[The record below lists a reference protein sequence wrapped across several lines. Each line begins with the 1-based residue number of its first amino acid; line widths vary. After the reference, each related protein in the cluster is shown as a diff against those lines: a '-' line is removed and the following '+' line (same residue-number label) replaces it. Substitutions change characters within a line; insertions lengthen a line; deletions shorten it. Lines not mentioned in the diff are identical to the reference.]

1 MKITK
6 YPFAVFSAALF
17 TVMLITPISSIA
29 NLLWLSSVDMPVGL
43 GSSLEVLLFDF
54 QRLGIALYGVV
65 ILGFIVA
72 FTVSGLIAKYTRL
85 GGKYLYSVA
94 GAFAI
99 GLAMFLMVELMF
111 QTELLG
117 GNRTLLGKMLHWLA
131 GFAGGYFYY
140 SLISVERNFTFI
152 IRFLGVLY
160 SYFLLGIVLDWIF
173 NPSNAATGFGF
184 VLSEL
189 SNEGQNSLIRDFT
202 SFFLATFLFSLLGAV
217 TLNHAWF
224 FSVSIIYFGAAIF
237 NLSAIYIHGTG
248 YNNIYLSEIVLG
260 IWPLLLGLTIYYK
273 EGKR

>member
-17 TVMLITPISSIA
+17 TVMLITPISSIS

-85 GGKYLYSVA
+85 GGKHLYSAA

-189 SNEGQNSLIRDFT
+189 SNEGQNALIRDFT
-202 SFFLATFLFSLLGAV
+202 SFFLATFLFSLLGAI
-217 TLNHAWF
+217 TLNPAWF
-224 FSVSIIYFGAAIF
+224 FSAAIIYFGAAIF
-237 NLSAIYIHGTG
+237 NLSAIYIHGTA
-248 YNNIYLSEIVLG
+248 YNDIYLSEI
-260 IWPLLLGLTIYYK
+260 LLGLWPFILGIISSIK
-273 EGKR
+273 NHE

>member
-29 NLLWLSSVDMPVGL
+29 NLLWLSSVDMPVGF

-85 GGKYLYSVA
+85 GGKYLYSAA

-152 IRFLGVLY
+152 VRFLGVLY

-189 SNEGQNSLIRDFT
+189 SNEGQNALIRDFT

-217 TLNHAWF
+217 TLNPAWF
-224 FSVSIIYFGAAIF
+224 FSVAIIYFGAAIF

-248 YNNIYLSEIVLG
+248 YN
-260 IWPLLLGLTIYYK
+260 TIYILSLIHI
-273 EGKR
+273 

>member
-17 TVMLITPISSIA
+17 TVMLMTPISSIA

-72 FTVSGLIAKYTRL
+72 FTVSGLIAKYTSL

-99 GLAMFLMVELMF
+99 GLVMFLMVELMF

-189 SNEGQNSLIRDFT
+189 SNEGQNALIRDFT
-202 SFFLATFLFSLLGAV
+202 SFFLATFLFSLLGAI
-217 TLNHAWF
+217 TLNPAWF
-224 FSVSIIYFGAAIF
+224 FSVAIIYFGAAIF

-248 YNNIYLSEIVLG
+248 YNDIYLSEI
-260 IWPLLLGLTIYYK
+260 LLGLWPFILGIIISIK
-273 EGKR
+273 NHE